1 MRFRVRCLVRIARS
15 RRPAAKC
22 PSDQVSIPEP
32 LVPCTIRRIP
42 VKRAVAPADSFRSRL
57 WAGLFLLE
65 SINCMSQPTPARQIR
80 PIRSCLGTS
89 PTAMRD
95 NIRDRAG
102 TMGRFS
108 QARHRPRTP
117 HRPPAS
123 RTVRPPP
130 PAPTGPIS
138 EVDPAD
144 AASGVGGAVGRERG
158 HQAVGGGDHAIAIA
172 GPCRYAL
179 SSVVGLHRTMP
190 GSPPGPGRRASSR
203 VVPQEETGGP
213 PHPLRI
219 RVDSAA
225 SLVVAGRNTALRL
238 LRPSGFPLPLRLA
251 AQGRRSGTR
260 GARSVPATARSPTGS
275 SSAFPSRVRTAS
287 LPRERTTGN
296 GRDA

>member
-1 MRFRVRCLVRIARS
+1 
-15 RRPAAKC
+15 
-22 PSDQVSIPEP
+22 
-32 LVPCTIRRIP
+32 
-42 VKRAVAPADSFRSRL
+42 
-57 WAGLFLLE
+57 
-65 SINCMSQPTPARQIR
+65 MSQPTPARQIR

-138 EVDPAD
+138 DVDPAD

-158 HQAVGGGDHAIAIA
+158 HQAVGGGDHAIA

-190 GSPPGPGRRASSR
+190 GSPPSRSGSSCIVESR
-203 VVPQEETGGP
+203 PAGGDWWTSTP
-213 PHPLRI
+213 APHPSRFRCKPRCGGEKH
-219 RVDSAA
+219 RVTPSPAI
-225 SLVVAGRNTALRL
+225 
-238 LRPSGFPLPLRLA
+238 RPSPSAPLDMLA
-251 AQGRRSGTR
+251 TNGTV
-260 GARSVPATARSPTGS
+260 GIGH
-275 SSAFPSRVRTAS
+275 
-287 LPRERTTGN
+287 
-296 GRDA
+296 

>member
-1 MRFRVRCLVRIARS
+1 MYFRVRCLVRLLA
-15 RRPAAKC
+15 PADHGEVVDP
-22 PSDQVSIPEP
+22 PSPITRP

-57 WAGLFLLE
+57 WAGLFPLE

-138 EVDPAD
+138 EEDPAD

-158 HQAVGGGDHAIAIA
+158 HQAVGGGDHAIA

-179 SSVVGLHRTMP
+179 SSVVGLLRTMP
-190 GSPPGPGRRASSR
+190 GSPPGPGRLHRRESSR
-203 VVPQEETGGP
+203 RRRLVDLHTC
-213 PHPLRI
+213 LRI

-225 SLVVAGRNTALRL
+225 SLVVAGRNT
-238 LRPSGFPLPLRLA
+238 
-251 AQGRRSGTR
+251 
-260 GARSVPATARSPTGS
+260 V
-275 SSAFPSRVRTAS
+275 
-287 LPRERTTGN
+287 
-296 GRDA
+296 